1 LLWYTINHGEIK
13 IPINFP
19 PTFFLHILVNSFK
32 YVGFIIIFINQMFM
46 RSVIKMDTI
55 YYCPACKSKNVIEY
69 EEMIECPSCNL
80 EFFKEG
86 LGEIADENKLSVQEL
101 NGIAKAFDDLEDE
114 KTRKKFVE
122 SLEKD
127 KI

>member
-1 LLWYTINHGEIK
+1 
-13 IPINFP
+13 
-19 PTFFLHILVNSFK
+19 
-32 YVGFIIIFINQMFM
+32 
-46 RSVIKMDTI
+46 MDTI

-69 EEMIECPSCNL
+69 EEIIECPSCNL

-101 NGIAKAFDDLEDE
+101 NGITKAFDDFEDE
-114 KTRKKFVE
+114 TTRKKFVE

-127 KI
+127 EI